1 MLIASIADM
10 ASDYDVVIA
19 ADFGHGLIADS
30 SIDALTANSR
40 FLAVN
45 TQSNSANL
53 GYNLITKYRRADY
66 ICIDA
71 PEARLAVSDRISNVG
86 DIARRLAEEHID
98 CSKIIVT
105 QGKHGCVTFES
116 GGIVH
121 TIPAFAKN
129 VVDTVG
135 AGDAFLAVTA
145 PLVAAGAPMSRVGF
159 IGNVVGALKVEI
171 VGHRRSIEKAA
182 LIKGITGLLK

>member
-1 MLIASIADM
+1 M
-10 ASDYDVVIA
+10 APDYDVVIA
-19 ADFGHGLIADS
+19 TDFGHGLIAPS
-30 SIDALTANSR
+30 SIEALTTHAR

-53 GYNLITKYRRADY
+53 GYNLITRYPRADY
-66 ICIDA
+66 VCIDA
-71 PEARLAVSDRISNVG
+71 PEARLAVGDRISDLG
-86 DIARRLAEEHID
+86 DIARRLIED
-98 CSKIIVT
+98 
-105 QGKHGCVTFES
+105 QGRLLEDHRHPGQARLRDLRARSV
-116 GGIVH
+116 VH

-145 PLVAAGAPMSRVGF
+145 PLVAAGGAMHQVGF

-171 VGHRRSIEKAA
+171 VGHRRSIDKPS
-182 LIKGITGLLK
+182 LIKAITGLLK